1 MLCCLK
7 ILTAILVNIKNLW
20 CFKVIILFEYT
31 CCFIGHRKINKTDE
45 LKSRLNEI
53 IEKLIVFENVHT
65 FLFGSKSQF
74 NDLCYEVVSDIKI
87 KYPNIK
93 RTFVRA
99 EYPEINDEYKKY
111 ILSSFEHTYFPDVVK
126 GSGKAAYIKR
136 NFEMIKSSYYC
147 IVYYD
152 EKYNPISR
160 KSGTKLAFE
169 YATKLKKKI
178 INVID

>member
-1 MLCCLK
+1 MC
-7 ILTAILVNIKNLW
+7 KN
-20 CFKVIILFEYT
+20 T
-31 CCFIGHRKINKTDE
+31 CCFIGHRTINVTKE
-45 LKSRLNEI
+45 LKLKLYEI
-53 IEKLIVFENVHT
+53 IEKIIVDKNVDT

-93 RTFVRA
+93 RIFVRA

-111 ILSSFEHTYFPDVVK
+111 ILSSFEHTYFPDAVN
-126 GSGKAAYIKR
+126 GAGKAAYIKR
-136 NFEMIKSSYYC
+136 NFEMIKNSC
-147 IVYYD
+147 FCVVYYD

-169 YATKLKKKI
+169 YAAKLKKKI
-178 INVID
+178 INIID